1 MSVSNDQKPT
11 VGEKPEKERSF
22 KKTWVI
28 GGLILLMVLVGI
40 SGAVSEPSTL
50 TYNEFLAKVDAQE
63 VQTIHVDLKSGSQ
76 MTVVLTNEEVVKV
89 PNPKTDTFKVEMLEA
104 GIEVVESN
112 SSKMFTGLTSLL
124 SLGLMGFLV
133 FILSKS
139 VGSFSKKEPITEKP
153 QTRFDDVAG
162 MDEVKEELSLLVQFL
177 KNPKRFTDRGAHLP
191 KGVVLYGDPGTGKTL
206 LARAMAGEADVPFFN
221 VSGSDFVELFAGM
234 GAKRVRELFKEAREQ
249 SPCIIFIDE
258 IDAVGGKR
266 TEQIGNGEGRQ
277 TLNALLSEMDGFE
290 ESEGVLVICATNRL
304 TDLDPALIRP
314 GRFDKQI
321 RVPLPQTANERLAI
335 LNLYRKG
342 RQFAEDLDFE
352 SLAKETMGF
361 SPADLEVL
369 MNEATL
375 IAIQSEKDEI
385 DQACLDDAFY
395 KKLLKGHAKKESDR
409 TPEEVELVAWHE
421 AGHAVMAHAV
431 GVEVSKVTI
440 IPSTS
445 GAGGV
450 NFMIPKRLGMY
461 SLEELEDQVKISYAG
476 RCAEYLLLGTKSKI
490 TTGAEADIQQATKI
504 LYQMVVEQG
513 MSEQQGLVNLN
524 LLQVKPETYLPEIIA
539 WSQRLENETMTYLET
554 NQTKLQAVAE
564 ALMEKE
570 TLNRDELLQLLTAT
584 EKLTLEKA
592 EPSEELA

>member
-11 VGEKPEKERSF
+11 VGEKPEKEHPF
-22 KKTWVI
+22 KKAWVI

-40 SGAVSEPSTL
+40 SGAAGEPTTL

-76 MTVVLTNEEVVKV
+76 MTVVLTNEDIVKV

-112 SSKMFTGLTSLL
+112 SSKMFAGLTSLL

-177 KNPKRFTDRGAHLP
+177 KDPQRFTDRGAQLP
-191 KGVVLYGDPGTGKTL
+191 KGVVLYGNPGTGKTL

-290 ESEGVLVICATNRL
+290 DSEGVLVICATNRL

-321 RVPLPQTANERLAI
+321 RVPLPQTAKERLAI

-524 LLQVKPETYLPEIIA
+524 LLQVKPDTYLPEIIA
-539 WSQRLENETMTYLET
+539 WSQRLEKETLHYLEV
-554 NQTKLQAVAE
+554 NREQLEAVAKT
-564 ALMEKE
+564 LIEKE
-570 TLNRDELLQLLTAT
+570 TLSKT
-584 EKLTLEKA
+584 
-592 EPSEELA
+592 ELAELFKG

>member
-11 VGEKPEKERSF
+11 VGEKPEKEHPF
-22 KKTWVI
+22 KKAWVI

-40 SGAVSEPSTL
+40 SGAAGEPTTL

-112 SSKMFTGLTSLL
+112 SSKMFAGLTSLL

-177 KNPKRFTDRGAHLP
+177 KDPQRFTDRGAQLP
-191 KGVVLYGDPGTGKTL
+191 KGVVLYGNPGTGKTL

-234 GAKRVRELFKEAREQ
+234 GAKRVRELFKKAREQ

-321 RVPLPQTANERLAI
+321 RVPLPQTAKERLAI

-524 LLQVKPETYLPEIIA
+524 LLQVKPDTYLPEIIA
-539 WSQRLENETMTYLET
+539 WSQRLEKETLHYLEA
-554 NQTKLQAVAE
+554 NREQLEAVAKT
-564 ALMEKE
+564 LIEKE
-570 TLNRDELLQLLTAT
+570 TLLKT
-584 EKLTLEKA
+584 
-592 EPSEELA
+592 ELAELFKG

>member
-1 MSVSNDQKPT
+1 MGLFGHGKSN
-11 VGEKPEKERSF
+11 VGEKPKEKRSL
-22 KKTWVI
+22 KKEWVI
-28 GGLILLMVLVGI
+28 AIVIILVFVLVGI
-40 SGAVSEPSTL
+40 RMTPKEESTL
-50 TYNEFLAKVDAQE
+50 TYNEFLEKVDAQE

-76 MTVVLTNEEVVKV
+76 MTVVLSNEEVVKV

-124 SLGLMGFLV
+124 SLGLMGVLV

-177 KNPKRFTDRGAHLP
+177 KDPQRFTDRGAQLP

-321 RVPLPQTANERLAI
+321 RVPLPQTAKERLAI

-375 IAIQSEKDEI
+375 IAIQSGKGEI

-524 LLQVKPETYLPEIIA
+524 LLQVKPDTYLPEIIA
-539 WSQRLENETMTYLET
+539 WSQRLEKETLRYLEA
-554 NQTKLQAVAE
+554 NREQLEAVAKT
-564 ALMEKE
+564 LIEKE
-570 TLNRDELLQLLTAT
+570 TLSKT
-584 EKLTLEKA
+584 
-592 EPSEELA
+592 ELAELFKG

>member
-76 MTVVLTNEEVVKV
+76 MTVVLSNEEVVKV

-124 SLGLMGFLV
+124 SLGLMGVLV

-177 KNPKRFTDRGAHLP
+177 KDPQRFTDRGAQLP

-321 RVPLPQTANERLAI
+321 RVPLPQTAKERLAI

-524 LLQVKPETYLPEIIA
+524 LLQVKPDTYLPEIIA
-539 WSQRLENETMTYLET
+539 WSQRLEKETLRYLEA
-554 NQTKLQAVAE
+554 NREQLEAVAKT
-564 ALMEKE
+564 LIEKE
-570 TLNRDELLQLLTAT
+570 TLSKT
-584 EKLTLEKA
+584 
-592 EPSEELA
+592 ELAELFKG

>member
-11 VGEKPEKERSF
+11 VGEKPEKEHPF
-22 KKTWVI
+22 KKAWVI

-40 SGAVSEPSTL
+40 SGAAGEPTTL

-76 MTVVLTNEEVVKV
+76 MTVVLTNEDIVKV

-112 SSKMFTGLTSLL
+112 SSKMFAGLTSLL

-177 KNPKRFTDRGAHLP
+177 KDPQRFTDRGAQLP
-191 KGVVLYGDPGTGKTL
+191 KGVVLYGNPGTGKTL

-290 ESEGVLVICATNRL
+290 DSEGVLVICATNRL

-321 RVPLPQTANERLAI
+321 RVPLPQTAKERLAI

-524 LLQVKPETYLPEIIA
+524 LLQVKPDTYLPEIIA
-539 WSQRLENETMTYLET
+539 WSQRLEKETLHYLEV
-554 NQTKLQAVAE
+554 NREQLEAVAKT
-564 ALMEKE
+564 LIEKE
-570 TLNRDELLQLLTAT
+570 TLSKT
-584 EKLTLEKA
+584 
-592 EPSEELA
+592 ELAELFKV